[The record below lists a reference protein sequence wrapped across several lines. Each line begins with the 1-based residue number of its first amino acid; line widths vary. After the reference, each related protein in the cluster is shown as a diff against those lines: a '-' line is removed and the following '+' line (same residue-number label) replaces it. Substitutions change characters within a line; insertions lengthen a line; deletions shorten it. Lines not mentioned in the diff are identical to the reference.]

1 MTRVMPADLLGGGDP
16 ARSLAVLWRTHER
29 ASRRGKPALSVDRI
43 TRAGIDLAD
52 TAGIGALSMRRVA
65 EALGVGTMSLYTYVP
80 GKSELL
86 DVMID
91 TVAGETARPLAVPG
105 GWRSR
110 LTQVARENWA
120 LLHRHPWMLQV
131 GKTRP
136 PLGPMIMDKYEYEL
150 AAIDGI
156 GLTDVEMDSVL
167 TLVLGHV
174 EISARR
180 AGDAARTVEQSGLT
194 DAEWW
199 RASAPLLE
207 RLVDGSRYP
216 VAGRVGTA
224 AGEAYNAASDPQ
236 HEFAFGLE
244 RILDGVQVL
253 LDSRTG

>member
-1 MTRVMPADLLGGGDP
+1 MTGDHASIGHP
-16 ARSLAVLWRTHER
+16 ARSVAVLWRTQER
-29 ASRRGKPALSVDRI
+29 TSRKGKPALSVNRI
-43 TRAGIDLAD
+43 ARAGIELAD

-65 EALGVGTMSLYTYVP
+65 DALGVGTMSLYTYVP

-91 TVAGETARPLAVPG
+91 TVAGETARPTDASG
-105 GWRSR
+105 GWRDR
-110 LTQVARENWA
+110 LAHVARENWA
-120 LLHRHPWMLQV
+120 LLHRHPWVLQV

-136 PLGPMIMDKYEYEL
+136 PLGPMILDKYEYEL

-167 TLVLGHV
+167 TLVLGHA

-199 RASAPLLE
+199 CASARLLE

-253 LDSRTG
+253 LDSRGSVG

>member
-1 MTRVMPADLLGGGDP
+1 MTGDHASIGHP
-16 ARSLAVLWRTHER
+16 ARSVAVLWRTQER
-29 ASRRGKPALSVDRI
+29 TSRKGKPALNVDRI
-43 TRAGIDLAD
+43 ARAGIELAD

-65 EALGVGTMSLYTYVP
+65 DALGVGTMSLYTYVP
-80 GKSELL
+80 GKSDLL

-91 TVAGETARPLAVPG
+91 TVAGETARPTDASG
-105 GWRSR
+105 GWRDR
-110 LTQVARENWA
+110 LAHVARENWA

-136 PLGPMIMDKYEYEL
+136 PLGPMILDKYEYEL

-199 RASAPLLE
+199 SASAPLLE

-253 LDSRTG
+253 LDSRGSVG